1 MEQKID
7 NKHIKKYIL
16 KAILYI
22 IFLWIAYDFFL
33 LIPDILVI
41 LLYSILPD
49 DLALNGNIENI
60 SSVLLIYLPII
71 FSPILCYIIAKL
83 FGIFNYI
90 DKLRNLITKFLALII
105 ISSLS
110 SVILFIV
117 KKHKVWLL
125 CMVSLII
132 LIIFLRF

>member
-7 NKHIKKYIL
+7 NKHIMKYIL

-117 KKHKVWLL
+117 KKHKV
-125 CMVSLII
+125 
-132 LIIFLRF
+132 